1 MSVGH
6 IARGRISRDEGGA
19 GRRETVQ
26 GFNRMRATEPD
37 SVRQRRGPTVNEREG
52 RNKRDEEG
60 AGEGKTVQGSNR
72 NQSEGRSEPDSARQC
87 RGPTASSQTTVRGKI
102 TLKFEHYKMAGSGG
116 GLVGVDRGG
125 DEGGRASCFLCVG
138 SGRRRGGNCLVS
150 RLSHFA
156 GWAGCWTA
164 CFSCSFPGTS
174 ACPMVNSTCRR
185 RGRTLLGLGHWG
197 PGMVLVF

>member
-1 MSVGH
+1 ML
-6 IARGRISRDEGGA
+6 
-19 GRRETVQ
+19 
-26 GFNRMRATEPD
+26 
-37 SVRQRRGPTVNEREG
+37 
-52 RNKRDEEG
+52 
-60 AGEGKTVQGSNR
+60 GSNR
-72 NQSEGRSEPDSARQC
+72 NQSKGRSEPDSARQY
-87 RGPTASSQTTVRGKI
+87 RVPTASGQTRARGGI

-138 SGRRRGGNCLVS
+138 IMIQEDGGSGRRRGGNCLVS

-156 GWAGCWTA
+156 GWAGCWTT

-174 ACPMVNSTCRR
+174 ACPMVNSTCRQ

-197 PGMVLVF
+197 PRMVLVF

>member
-1 MSVGH
+1 M
-6 IARGRISRDEGGA
+6 
-19 GRRETVQ
+19 Q
-26 GFNRMRATEPD
+26 GFNRVRATEPD
-37 SVRQRRGPTVNEREG
+37 SVRQRRGATVNEREG
-52 RNKRDEEG
+52 RNQRDEEG
-60 AGEGKTVQGSNR
+60 AGEGKTVLGSNR
-72 NQSEGRSEPDSARQC
+72 NQSKGRSEPDSARQY
-87 RGPTASSQTTVRGKI
+87 RVPTASGQTRARGEI

-138 SGRRRGGNCLVS
+138 IMIQEDGGSGRRRGGNCLVS

-156 GWAGCWTA
+156 GWAGCWTT

-174 ACPMVNSTCRR
+174 ACPMVNSTCRQ